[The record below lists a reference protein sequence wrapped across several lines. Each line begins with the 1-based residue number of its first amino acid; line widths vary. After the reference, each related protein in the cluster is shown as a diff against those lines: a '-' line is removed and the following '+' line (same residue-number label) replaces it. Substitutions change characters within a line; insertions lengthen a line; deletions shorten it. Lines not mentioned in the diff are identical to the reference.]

1 MKKIFS
7 ILAAIMFAG
16 SMVAAE
22 VIELTEAN
30 IAKVNGGQGYKSY
43 TIKDDAN
50 REWKANAIINYHSND
65 TKDNKYIQIKKGDKN
80 NGYFLQVPELP
91 GKIATIEILVS
102 SANTPITG
110 GKNSANLFFSAS
122 NKTAEAGTGVAS
134 GTGAASVTIDAADL
148 ELTEGFITADAA
160 VRIWSV
166 KITLLEGE
174 IAVKKP
180 TFSPVETTFFDEVE
194 VSLSCETEG
203 SKIYYTLD
211 GEDPTEASTLYE
223 GSFKLTETT
232 TVKAFAVKG
241 EDKSGIVA
249 TTYTKVNV
257 LSVVEALEATPAKG
271 QYVLGFITAIEEVS
285 TEHGNATF
293 LMGDEEDAVLTIKAF
308 RVRYLDNTAFTAA
321 NQIAVGDKVMI
332 YGEIKSYQGENQ
344 LGQGSYIIKH
354 EKAATAVENVED
366 GAKAVKMMENG
377 QMVIIKNGVKYNAL
391 GVKME

>member
-1 MKKIFS
+1 M
-7 ILAAIMFAG
+7 
-16 SMVAAE
+16 
-22 VIELTEAN
+22 
-30 IAKVNGGQGYKSY
+30 
-43 TIKDDAN
+43 
-50 REWKANAIINYHSND
+50 
-65 TKDNKYIQIKKGDKN
+65 
-80 NGYFLQVPELP
+80 
-91 GKIATIEILVS
+91 
-102 SANTPITG
+102 
-110 GKNSANLFFSAS
+110 
-122 NKTAEAGTGVAS
+122 
-134 GTGAASVTIDAADL
+134 TIDAADL
-148 ELTEGFITADAA
+148 ELTEGFITAGAA

-232 TVKAFAVKG
+232 TVKAYAVKG
-241 EDKSGIVA
+241 EDKSGIVE

-285 TEHGNATF
+285 TEYGNATF

-308 RVRYLDNTAFTAA
+308 RVRYLDNTAFTSA
-321 NQIAVGDKVMI
+321 NQISVGDKVMI